1 MKVARNAKLSHY
13 VVGMKCIN
21 VSNSKI
27 LNMLCYPTIFDV
39 NIFLSTNKKLY
50 HIDGIVH

>member
-27 LNMLCYPTIFDV
+27 LNNPTIFDV